1 MAYSLSGGRLTSH
14 QESLQCLACAA
25 RRKLG
30 EIDYTTL
37 LQLMKQDSDDPGPQA
52 NSIWS
57 NVVIDQSTKTGLSS
71 WAKNPANKK
80 LLDTWVNSSVYV
92 ADSLANDKHFKSG
105 DYVFYRQDQFPT
117 DGASFKQVFTGLM
130 SEIRHDLKTNPYS
143 NKFDYRE
150 TVKKLNYTSLENDM
164 HDLMTDSQD
173 WWPADWGHYGGLM
186 IRMAWHAAGTYRTAD
201 GRGGAGT

>member
-130 SEIRHDLKTNPYS
+130 SEIRHDLKTNPEFAKSY
-143 NKFDYRE
+143 
-150 TVKKLNYTSLENDM
+150 
-164 HDLMTDSQD
+164 
-173 WWPADWGHYGGLM
+173 
-186 IRMAWHAAGTYRTAD
+186 AGKI
-201 GRGGAGT
+201 